1 MHIYNYLDQ
10 GIVLLLNCCL
20 VLETN
25 FDKKNTTYIKY
36 KNGSHDIFLSVE
48 FDFIEQVIRQLT
60 IIFNGLLHQVH
71 TL

>member
-1 MHIYNYLDQ
+1 MYLYDYLDE

-36 KNGSHDIFLSVE
+36 KNDSHDIFLSVE
-48 FDFIEQVIRQLT
+48 FDFIEQVI
-60 IIFNGLLHQVH
+60 
-71 TL
+71 

>member
-1 MHIYNYLDQ
+1 MYLYDYLDE

-36 KNGSHDIFLSVE
+36 KNDSHDIFLSVE
-48 FDFIEQVIRQLT
+48 FDFIEQVIRQLI
-60 IIFNGLLHQVH
+60 IIFN
-71 TL
+71 

>member
-10 GIVLLLNCCL
+10 GIVLLLNCCH

-48 FDFIEQVIRQLT
+48 LDFIEQVIRQ
-60 IIFNGLLHQVH
+60 
-71 TL
+71 

>member
-1 MHIYNYLDQ
+1 MYFYNYLDE
-10 GIVLLLNCCL
+10 GIVLLLNCCHKQA
-20 VLETN
+20 TH